1 MSENTNIKIKRK
13 TKDRLDSFGKHGDTY
28 DEIITSLMDELEEF
42 REVKETR
49 K

>member
-13 TKDRLDSFGKHGDTY
+13 TKDRLDSFGKHGETY
-28 DEIITSLMDELEEF
+28 DEIITNLMDMVE
-42 REVKETR
+42 KAR